1 MAEKPS
7 RLALYLN
14 LIRWD
19 RPAGSYLLL
28 WPTLAALWI
37 AQGGDDGA
45 FVAARRFADD
55 LHGAPVRG
63 DPRPQRGVAGG
74 VVFEGEERAGEMPGE
89 GGLGDIEAEMDQR
102 WSHGLVVV

>member
-1 MAEKPS
+1 MAGARGVEHAHGQGG
-7 RLALYLN
+7 L
-14 LIRWD
+14 
-19 RPAGSYLLL
+19 
-28 WPTLAALWI
+28 T
-37 AQGGDDGA
+37 QGGDDGA
-45 FVAARRFADD
+45 FVAAGGFADD